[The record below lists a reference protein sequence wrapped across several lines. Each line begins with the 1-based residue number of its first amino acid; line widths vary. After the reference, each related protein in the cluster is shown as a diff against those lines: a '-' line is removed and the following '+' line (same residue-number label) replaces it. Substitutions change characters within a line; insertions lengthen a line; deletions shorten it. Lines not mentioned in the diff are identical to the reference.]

1 MGERMDR
8 EALNDQSIE
17 NVRQEPGAYRIWSGD
32 HLLWVGSTIDDLK
45 KALRHIL
52 RGFQQGV
59 LQHGIPSDGMDT
71 EVYRYFEQGYTTQYP
86 VDSLQ
91 FDYLPT
97 YKRTARALRKQ
108 WRDDYK
114 AQHGGQLPPLD
125 GHKR

>member
-1 MGERMDR
+1 MVSFDEVCKRIFSDPR
-8 EALNDQSIE
+8 WLP
-17 NVRQEPGAYRIWSGD
+17 NVLIG
-32 HLLWVGSTIDDLK
+32 
-45 KALRHIL
+45 
-52 RGFQQGV
+52 GV
-59 LQHGIPSDGMDT
+59 LSFVPILNVFALGYM
-71 EVYRYFEQGYTTQYP
+71 YRYFEQGYTTQYP